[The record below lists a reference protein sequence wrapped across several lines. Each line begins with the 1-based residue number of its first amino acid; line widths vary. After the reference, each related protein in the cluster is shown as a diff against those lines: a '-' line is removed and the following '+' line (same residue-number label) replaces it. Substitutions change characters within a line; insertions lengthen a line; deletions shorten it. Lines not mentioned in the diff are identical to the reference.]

1 VHSLY
6 ICYFGVR
13 EPLVQTQVLPYLRE
27 LVAGGVKMS
36 LLTFEPRPFDEGEW
50 RERLRA
56 EGIAWHA
63 LRYHKRP
70 TLPATLYDIVRG
82 AFRAASIARRDGV
95 DLFHARSHVAAAM
108 GALAKRMTGVPL
120 IFDFRGYLAEEYVD
134 RGTWRAGGLLYRL
147 TKAAERRLLRA
158 ADGVVVLTE
167 RMRVGWRPSPGL
179 RPPSPRERGEGP
191 EGGVPSPRNAGRGWR
206 EAPGEGRSVPF
217 EVIPCC
223 VDARRFAAAT
233 RADLGVTDRV
243 VYVYTGALGGYYLV
257 EETAALLA
265 AAREADPRAFA
276 LIVTQSAPH
285 EISAALERA
294 GFTRGDYRVI
304 TVAPEDV
311 PRYLHAADVGVSLIR
326 TSFARQASS
335 PTKFAEYLAAGLP
348 VISTAEIGDMDAQ
361 IEGHRVGV
369 LLRRFDAAAY
379 AEAVRAMAE
388 LRRDPELAERCRA
401 LARAEYDL
409 HDVGGVRYRRLYE
422 AVLRR

>member
-1 VHSLY
+1 MPAAHALY
-6 ICYFGVR
+6 ICYFGLR

-27 LVAGGVKMS
+27 LVAGGTRMS

-56 EGIAWHA
+56 EGIAWHT

-70 TLPATLYDIVRG
+70 TLPATLYDVVRG
-82 AFRAASIARRDGV
+82 AFRAAAIARRDQV

-120 IFDFRGYLAEEYVD
+120 IFDFRGYLADEYVS
-134 RGTWRAGGLLYRL
+134 RGNWRAGGLLYRL
-147 TKAAERRLLRA
+147 TKMAERRLLDVS
-158 ADGVVVLTE
+158 DGLVFLTE
-167 RMRVGWRPSPGL
+167 RMRV
-179 RPPSPRERGEGP
+179 ERG
-191 EGGVPSPRNAGRGWR
+191 VPI
-206 EAPGEGRSVPF
+206 EI
-217 EVIPCC
+217 IPCC
-223 VDARRFAAAT
+223 VDAHRFAAAT

-265 AAREADPRAFA
+265 AARRADPRTFA
-276 LIVTQSAPH
+276 LIVTQSAPA
-285 EISAALERA
+285 EIVAALRRH
-294 GFTRGDYRVI
+294 GFGADDFRVLS
-304 TVAPEDV
+304 VAPEDV

-335 PTKFAEYLAAGLP
+335 PTKFGEYLAAGLP

-361 IEGHRVGV
+361 IAEHRVGV
-369 LLRRFDAAAY
+369 LLDRFDDAAY
-379 AEAVRAMAE
+379 DEAIQKMTE
-388 LRRDPELAERCRA
+388 LRRDAAVRERCCA
-401 LARAEYDL
+401 LARSEYDL
-409 HDVGGVRYRRLYE
+409 HDVGGVRYRRLYD